1 MSKDRPLAPTVSPG
15 VNLREVKS
23 ATPVNTG
30 VIRK

>member
-15 VNLREVKS
+15 VNIKEVKS
-23 ATPVNTG
+23 ATPANTG